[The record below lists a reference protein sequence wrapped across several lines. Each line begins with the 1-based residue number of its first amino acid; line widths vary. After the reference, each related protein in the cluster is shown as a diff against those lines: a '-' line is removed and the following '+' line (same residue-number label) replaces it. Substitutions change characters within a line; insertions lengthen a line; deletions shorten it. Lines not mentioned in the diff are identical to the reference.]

1 MIQYLVF
8 GILLLKILIIS
19 SLTRGYL
26 LTEKEPTGSWYAE
39 IADLQLEI
47 MLYSIPL

>member
-1 MIQYLVF
+1 MTQYLVF

-39 IADLQLEI
+39 IADL
-47 MLYSIPL
+47 